1 MNETIK
7 DIEETLEA
15 FKLLFDGYKE
25 NKENQNMNFGSKFY
39 LASMRV
45 GAMLLEM
52 DCEKLIKEIEDEQ
65 K

>member
-7 DIEETLEA
+7 DIEETLKA
-15 FKLLFDGYKE
+15 LKLLFDGYKE
-25 NKENQNMNFGSKFY
+25 NKENQNMNFGKFY

-45 GAMLLEM
+45 GTMLLEM
-52 DCEKLIKEIEDEQ
+52 DCEKLIKGIEDEQ

>member
-15 FKLLFDGYKE
+15 FKLLFDGYKD
-25 NKENQNMNFGSKFY
+25 NKENQSMNFGKFY